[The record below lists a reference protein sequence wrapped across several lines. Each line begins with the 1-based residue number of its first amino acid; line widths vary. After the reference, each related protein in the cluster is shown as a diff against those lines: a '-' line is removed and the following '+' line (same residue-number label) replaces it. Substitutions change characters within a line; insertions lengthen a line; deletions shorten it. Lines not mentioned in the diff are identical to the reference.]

1 MKLTTE
7 RLKKLIKEELNKL
20 LKEQFSY
27 DNMSDWIHLFT
38 DEYDI
43 EDINMAKRR
52 VEKGRKS
59 KEWFSRWVEKIAKE
73 AGVKPLEQPKNEPPI
88 SSKQEEYEQYEIIR
102 KAVDAAMRKDQ
113 SSFIKHMSDLGLS
126 GKYHDKFA
134 NERIEKISQILN
146 DQTIYAPHIKAI
158 EYIRDLLRTRK

>member
-1 MKLTTE
+1 MKLTTQ

-27 DNMSDWIHLFT
+27 DNMSDWIDLFT
-38 DEYDI
+38 DEDDI

-52 VEKGRKS
+52 VEKGKKS

-73 AGVKPLEQPKNEPPI
+73 AGVTLPKIKRKPFEVDPGVQNRMKKEAEQDEKIKEVL
-88 SSKQEEYEQYEIIR
+88 
-102 KAVDAAMRKDQ
+102 KAALKKDQ

-126 GKYHDKFA
+126 GEYHNKFA
-134 NERIEKISQILN
+134 NDRIE
-146 DQTIYAPHIKAI
+146 
-158 EYIRDLLRTRK
+158 